1 MKNTVS
7 ARRSTTWMLCST
19 MHRACVSA
27 QGAGEKIKDRG
38 LAGPVGTDKRS
49 NLAALQLEIEL
60 TARRD
65 AAEAFR
71 EIAHLED
78 DG

>member
-1 MKNTVS
+1 MQANAAGIGPQS
-7 ARRSTTWMLCST
+7 
-19 MHRACVSA
+19 
-27 QGAGEKIKDRG
+27 AGEKIEDCG
-38 LAGPVGTDKRS
+38 LAGPVGTNERGD
-49 NLAALQLEIEL
+49 LAALQLEIEL